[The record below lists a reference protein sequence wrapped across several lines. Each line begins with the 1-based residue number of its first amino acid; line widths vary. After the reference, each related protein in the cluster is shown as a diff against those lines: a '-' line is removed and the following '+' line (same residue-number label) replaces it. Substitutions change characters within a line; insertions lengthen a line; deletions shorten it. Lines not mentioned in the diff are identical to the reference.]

1 MIASN
6 IYKAAIKI
14 RDVSVRLCNGCLP
27 GHDRIST
34 TTFDITCEHG
44 SIRCMGQCN
53 RTSAKIEI
61 PIALKV
67 GPMCEVSKSITR
79 VSL

>member
-34 TTFDITCEHG
+34 NTFDITCEHG

-53 RTSAKIEI
+53 RNIS
-61 PIALKV
+61 
-67 GPMCEVSKSITR
+67 
-79 VSL
+79 